1 MLTAAAWAVH
11 LLAWVWISDD
21 SEGSS
26 ASSQLF
32 ADLKICC
39 TVVVNQDSERCAE
52 LGPKAASVS
61 PQSQYVKAVNWFPRV
76 GFPRVGFVWGTHK
89 QLAAK
94 Q

>member
-1 MLTAAAWAVH
+1 VLTAAAWAVH

-61 PQSQYVKAVNWFPRV
+61 VCKSSELVSTCWLSTCWVCMGHSQATRSKTVR
-76 GFPRVGFVWGTHK
+76 
-89 QLAAK
+89 
-94 Q
+94 